1 MTGLPDRRLA
11 AGAPSVDRPMIVLRV
26 MGTLVGIRVEADAAN
41 DVATA
46 LRSAWDRCL
55 VQDAAVNPEE
65 LIVLTARIAR
75 PGAPV
80 HRIDDTVISRASID
94 ELMNA
99 LTPRITVAAIDAQA
113 GSMIMMHACGFAD
126 PATGATV
133 ALVGRSGM
141 GKTTLSARLG
151 ASLGY
156 VTDETVA
163 VLPGGGV
170 LGYPKPLSVKRGGAD
185 PVKDQISPTALG
197 LLAAPERLHLAAIV
211 LLDRQHDAPREPV
224 VSRVPLLEG
233 VMRLAPEL
241 SHFART
247 TRPLQL
253 LDGLIEACGGV
264 QAITYRESE
273 DAVPLIRSLLKA
285 SA

>member
-1 MTGLPDRRLA
+1 MTQRHDDHRLLQ
-11 AGAPSVDRPMIVLRV
+11 GAPTGDCPMIVLRV

-41 DVATA
+41 EVATA

-55 VQDAAVNPEE
+55 VDDAANRRD
-65 LIVLTARIAR
+65 LIVLTARITR

-80 HRIDDTVISRASID
+80 GSTDDTVVARASVD

-99 LTPRITVAAIDAQA
+99 ITPRITVAAINAQA
-113 GSMIMMHACGFAD
+113 GSMMMMHACGLAD

-141 GKTTLSARLG
+141 GKTTLSAQLG

-163 VLPGGGV
+163 VLPGGEV
-170 LGYPKPLSVKRGGAD
+170 LSYPKPLSVKRGGAD
-185 PVKDQISPTALG
+185 PVKDQISPTELG
-197 LLAAPERLHLAAIV
+197 LLPAPERLHLAAIL
-211 LLDRQHDAPREPV
+211 LLDRRQDAPGEPI
-224 VSRVPLLEG
+224 VSPVPLLDG

-241 SHFART
+241 SHFARMHH
-247 TRPLQL
+247 PLQSL
-253 LDGLIEACGGV
+253 AGLISACGGV
-264 QAITYRESE
+264 QAIIYRESE
-273 DAVPLIRSLLKA
+273 DAIPLIRSLLKA
-285 SA
+285 HA